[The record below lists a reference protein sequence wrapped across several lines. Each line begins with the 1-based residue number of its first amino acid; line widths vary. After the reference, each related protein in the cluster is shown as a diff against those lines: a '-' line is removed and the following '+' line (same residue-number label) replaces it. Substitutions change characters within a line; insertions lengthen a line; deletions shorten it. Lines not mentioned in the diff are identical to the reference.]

1 MGVVEYP
8 RKRIIVRVFII
19 IMLAYSAKKNMS
31 NVPAAYSTL
40 KPNASVDSPSV
51 RSKGAQARLISARVE
66 INRLIIARG
75 RDRKIINKCSCW
87 ELGIF
92 LFGNLFV
99 GNLVGKIIRK
109 CSCDEG

>member
-1 MGVVEYP
+1 MGVVEYS

-19 IMLAYSAKKNMS
+19 IMLAYSAKKNIS

-51 RSKGAQARLISARVE
+51 RSKGAQAQLISARVE
-66 INRLIIARG
+66 INKLIIARG
-75 RDRKIINKCSCW
+75 RDRKIIH
-87 ELGIF
+87 
-92 LFGNLFV
+92 
-99 GNLVGKIIRK
+99 K